1 MTSRNLIKKQC
12 YKLSLDGEMGLDYN
26 INLQE
31 KQQLAVSRLSRQLEL
46 ITEVDLH
53 AVPHQL
59 LTNQGLV
66 LKTPILDTE
75 DEWVQVCCTV
85 G

>member
-1 MTSRNLIKKQC
+1 
-12 YKLSLDGEMGLDYN
+12 MGLDYN

-75 DEWVQVCCTV
+75 DEWVQVGCTV

>member
-12 YKLSLDGEMGLDYN
+12 YKLSLDGEIGLDYN